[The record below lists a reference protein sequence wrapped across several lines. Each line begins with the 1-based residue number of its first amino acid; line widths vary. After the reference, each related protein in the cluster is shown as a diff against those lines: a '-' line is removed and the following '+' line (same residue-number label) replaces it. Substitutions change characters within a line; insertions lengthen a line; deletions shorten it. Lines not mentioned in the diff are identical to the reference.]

1 MNRAEVIDFLGND
14 WKRCCT
20 RMTDALSSDIELLNQ
35 TNGSILEHGGKKLR
49 PMLSLL
55 VAKALSPADGPLS
68 EDSIRYATAVE
79 LLHNATLL
87 HDDVADCSD
96 TRRGRPTVM
105 SLLGSSAAVLVG
117 DFWLVRAVDEVLSA
131 EGHKLEVIALFS
143 KTLSDLAE
151 GEMFQLQKAGSD
163 DTTEEDYLRIIY
175 CKTASLF
182 VTACVSAAKS
192 VNASPQEEEMVR
204 SYAKALGM
212 AFQIK
217 DDILDYVGGNLGKPV
232 GQDLKEQKITMPL
245 LGALSS
251 ADAQTEQKVRSWVR
265 GAAEN
270 EENCSRVLEFVA
282 QRGGLEYARMRLD
295 EYVAQAVS
303 ALAPLKPSQ
312 AREYLMALAEYSAS
326 RNK

>member
-1 MNRAEVIDFLGND
+1 MKRTEVIDFLGRD
-14 WKRCCT
+14 WTRCGE
-20 RMTDALSSDIELLNQ
+20 RMNRALESDIDLLNH

-55 VAKALSPADGPLS
+55 VARALSSEGAQLS

-87 HDDVADCSD
+87 HDDVADRSD
-96 TRRGRPTVM
+96 TRRGVPTVM

-131 EGHKLEVIALFS
+131 ESHKLEVIALFS

-182 VTACVSAAKS
+182 VTACVAAAKS
-192 VNASPQEEEMVR
+192 VNATPAEEEMMR
-204 SYAKALGM
+204 RYAKALGI

-217 DDILDYVGGNLGKPV
+217 DDILDYTGEDLGKPV
-232 GQDLKEQKITMPL
+232 GQDLREQKITMPL
-245 LGALSS
+245 LGALAS
-251 ADAQTEQKVRSWVR
+251 ADAQTDQKIRTLVRS
-265 GAAEN
+265 AADN
-270 EENCSRVLEFVA
+270 EENCSRVLEFVS
-282 QRGGLEYARMRLD
+282 QRGGLEYARRRLD
-295 EYVAQAVS
+295 ECVAQATS
-303 ALAPLKPSQ
+303 ALEPLKHSQ
-312 AREYLMALAEYSAS
+312 AKEYLIALAEYTAS

>member
-1 MNRAEVIDFLGND
+1 MNRAEVVDFLGKD
-14 WKRCCT
+14 WSRCCA
-20 RMTDALSSDIELLNQ
+20 RMTDALSSDIDLLNR
-35 TNGSILEHGGKKLR
+35 TNDSILEHGGKKLR

-55 VAKALSPADGPLS
+55 VARALSPDNEPLS

-87 HDDVADCSD
+87 HDDVADRSD

-131 EGHKLEVIALFS
+131 ESHKLEVIALFS

-182 VTACVSAAKS
+182 VTACVSAAKA
-192 VNASPQEEEMVR
+192 VDASAEDEEMVR
-204 SYAKALGM
+204 RYAKALGM

-217 DDILDYVGGNLGKPV
+217 DDILDYAGGDLGKPV

-251 ADAQTEQKVRSWVR
+251 ADARTEQEVRSWVR
-265 GAAEN
+265 GAAESD
-270 EENCSRVLEFVA
+270 ENCSRVLEFVA
-282 QRGGLEYARMRLD
+282 QRGGLEYARRRLD

-303 ALAPLKPSQ
+303 ALAPLKHSQ
-312 AREYLMALAEYSAS
+312 AREYLIALAEYSAS

>member
-1 MNRAEVIDFLGND
+1 MNRAEVIGYLGQD
-14 WKRCCT
+14 WKRCCE
-20 RMTDALSSDIELLNQ
+20 RMNRALESDIDLLNR
-35 TNGSILEHGGKKLR
+35 TNTSILEHSGKMLR

-55 VAKALSPADGPLS
+55 VARALSSDSEPLS

-96 TRRGRPTVM
+96 TRRGVPTVM
-105 SLLGSSAAVLVG
+105 SLLGGPAAVLVG

-131 EGHKLEVIALFS
+131 ESHKLEVIALFS

-163 DTTEEDYLRIIY
+163 DTTEDDYLRIIY
-175 CKTASLF
+175 SKTASLF

-192 VNASPQEEEMVR
+192 VNASPEDEEMMR
-204 SYAKALGM
+204 RYAKALGI

-217 DDILDYVGGNLGKPV
+217 DDILDYAGGDLGKPV
-232 GQDLKEQKITMPL
+232 GQDLREQKITMPL

-251 ADAQTEQKVRSWVR
+251 ADSSTEQEIRSLVR
-265 GAAEN
+265 GAADSK
-270 EENCSRVLEFVA
+270 ENCSRVLEFVG
-282 QRGGLEYARMRLD
+282 QRGGLEYARRRLD
-295 EYVAQAVS
+295 DYVRDAVS

-312 AREYLMALAEYSAS
+312 AKEYLVALAEYTAS
-326 RNK
+326 RNR

>member
-1 MNRAEVIDFLGND
+1 MNRAEVVDFLGKD
-14 WKRCCT
+14 WSRCCA
-20 RMTDALSSDIELLNQ
+20 RMTDALSSDIDLLNR
-35 TNGSILEHGGKKLR
+35 TNDSILEHGGKKLR

-55 VAKALSPADGPLS
+55 VARALSPDNEPLS

-87 HDDVADCSD
+87 HDDVADRSD

-131 EGHKLEVIALFS
+131 ESHKLEVIALFS

-163 DTTEEDYLRIIY
+163 DTTEDDYLRIIY
-175 CKTASLF
+175 SKTASLF

-192 VNASPQEEEMVR
+192 VNASPEDEEMMR
-204 SYAKALGM
+204 RYAKALGI

-217 DDILDYVGGNLGKPV
+217 DDILDYAGGDLGKPV
-232 GQDLKEQKITMPL
+232 GQDLREQKITMPL

-251 ADAQTEQKVRSWVR
+251 ADSSTEQEIRSLVR
-265 GAAEN
+265 GAADSK
-270 EENCSRVLEFVA
+270 ENCSRVLEFVG
-282 QRGGLEYARMRLD
+282 QRGGLEYARRRLD
-295 EYVAQAVS
+295 DYVRDAVS

-312 AREYLMALAEYSAS
+312 AKEYLVALAEYTAS
-326 RNK
+326 RNR

>member
-1 MNRAEVIDFLGND
+1 MKRAEVIEYLGND
-14 WKRCCT
+14 WIRCSE
-20 RMTDALSSDIELLNQ
+20 RMDRALQSDINLLNR
-35 TNGSILEHGGKKLR
+35 TNASILEHGGKKLR

-55 VAKALSPADGPLS
+55 VARALSSEDGPLS

-96 TRRGRPTVM
+96 TRRGVPTVM
-105 SLLGSSAAVLVG
+105 SLLGGTAAVLVG

-131 EGHKLEVIALFS
+131 ESHKLEVIALFS

-175 CKTASLF
+175 SKTASLF

-192 VNASPQEEEMVR
+192 VDASPEEEEMLR
-204 SYAKALGM
+204 RYAKALGI

-217 DDILDYVGGNLGKPV
+217 DDILDYAGGDLGKPV
-232 GQDLKEQKITMPL
+232 GQDLREQKITMPL
-245 LGALSS
+245 LGALSK
-251 ADAQTEQKVRSWVR
+251 AAPEEQQRIRTLVH
-265 GAAEN
+265 GAADH
-270 EENCSRVLEFVA
+270 EENCPLVMDFVA
-282 QRGGLEYARMRLD
+282 EYDGLEYAQKRLED
-295 EYVAQAVS
+295 YVREAVS

-312 AREYLMALAEYSAS
+312 ARDYLVALAEYSAR

>member
-1 MNRAEVIDFLGND
+1 MNRAEVIRYLGQD
-14 WKRCCT
+14 WKRCCE
-20 RMTDALSSDIELLNQ
+20 RMNRALESDIDLLNR
-35 TNGSILEHGGKKLR
+35 TNTSILEHSGKMLR

-55 VAKALSPADGPLS
+55 VARALSSDSEPLS

-96 TRRGRPTVM
+96 TRRGVPTVM
-105 SLLGSSAAVLVG
+105 SLLGGPAAVLVG

-131 EGHKLEVIALFS
+131 ESHKLEVIALFS

-163 DTTEEDYLRIIY
+163 DTTEDDYLRIIY
-175 CKTASLF
+175 SKTASLF

-192 VNASPQEEEMVR
+192 VNASPEDEEMMR
-204 SYAKALGM
+204 RYAKALGI

-217 DDILDYVGGNLGKPV
+217 DDILDYAGGDLGKPV
-232 GQDLKEQKITMPL
+232 GQDLREQKITMPL

-251 ADAQTEQKVRSWVR
+251 ADSSTEQEIRSLVR
-265 GAAEN
+265 GAADSK
-270 EENCSRVLEFVA
+270 ENCSRVLEFVG
-282 QRGGLEYARMRLD
+282 QRGGLEYARRRLD
-295 EYVAQAVS
+295 DFVREAVS

-312 AREYLMALAEYSAS
+312 AKEYLVALAEYTAS
-326 RNK
+326 RNR

>member
-1 MNRAEVIDFLGND
+1 MKRAEVIDFLGQD
-14 WKRCCT
+14 WIRCGE
-20 RMTDALSSDIELLNQ
+20 RMDRALESDIDLLNR
-35 TNGSILEHGGKKLR
+35 TNSSILEHGGKKLR

-55 VAKALSPADGPLS
+55 VARALSHEDGPLP

-96 TRRGRPTVM
+96 TRRGVPTVM

-131 EGHKLEVIALFS
+131 ESHKLEVIALFS

-163 DTTEEDYLRIIY
+163 DTTEEDYLRIIHS
-175 CKTASLF
+175 KTASLF

-192 VNASPQEEEMVR
+192 MDASAEEEEMMCR
-204 SYAKALGM
+204 YAKALGI

-217 DDILDYVGGNLGKPV
+217 DDILDYTGGDLGKPV
-232 GQDLKEQKITMPL
+232 GQDLREQKITMPL
-245 LGALSS
+245 LGALMQASPEEQQRIRS
-251 ADAQTEQKVRSWVR
+251 LVHGVADH
-265 GAAEN
+265 G
-270 EENCSRVLEFVA
+270 ENCSAVMDFVSE
-282 QRGGLEYARMRLD
+282 RRGLEYAQKRLED
-295 EYVAQAVS
+295 YVREAVS
-303 ALAPLKPSQ
+303 ALAPMKPSQ
-312 AREYLMALAEYSAS
+312 AKEYLLALAEYSAR

>member
-1 MNRAEVIDFLGND
+1 MKRAEVIEYLGDD
-14 WKRCCT
+14 WTRCGE
-20 RMTDALSSDIELLNQ
+20 RMNRALESDIDLLNR

-55 VAKALSPADGPLS
+55 VARALSSEGAQLS

-87 HDDVADCSD
+87 HDDVADRSD
-96 TRRGRPTVM
+96 TRRGVPTVM

-131 EGHKLEVIALFS
+131 ENHKLEVIALFS

-163 DTTEEDYLRIIY
+163 DTTEEDYLKIIY

-182 VTACVSAAKS
+182 VTACVAAAKS
-192 VNASPQEEEMVR
+192 VNAAPQQEEMMR
-204 SYAKALGM
+204 RYATALGI

-217 DDILDYVGGNLGKPV
+217 DDILDYAGGDLGKPV
-232 GQDLKEQKITMPL
+232 GQDL
-245 LGALSS
+245 
-251 ADAQTEQKVRSWVR
+251 
-265 GAAEN
+265 
-270 EENCSRVLEFVA
+270 
-282 QRGGLEYARMRLD
+282 
-295 EYVAQAVS
+295 
-303 ALAPLKPSQ
+303 
-312 AREYLMALAEYSAS
+312 RE
-326 RNK
+326 